1 MKSLDIDNKPQNFT
15 FEKTEKMSLFQP
27 INIKPVLGRNYILN
41 GHNNRNFKTYQ
52 DAYDDSPTNQSII
65 NAFVN
70 FIYGEG
76 LHNSSTISDIDINVF
91 LSKEDVKLICKDYK
105 LYGGFSVQIVWDSN
119 VSEKRP
125 LKIKYIPV
133 YKLGVNYDIQS
144 MEINGYWY
152 SYDWERQYNY
162 RPVLYPKFQGSY
174 NGNDLEILTVKRAH
188 AEPFFPI
195 PDYISGIPWAQAEG
209 ELANAALNHFK
220 NGLGEITV
228 INYNGG
234 RMATPEL
241 AKKEADKTRENI
253 GGSSNNGKIMV
264 SFNEDAQFSTTVD
277 RVSPPDLNQQNVFFS
292 EEAER
297 KIIVS
302 HSAPPI
308 LFTGSNTGSGF
319 SSNADEI
326 EVATNALYRRHINP
340 MREVIID
347 GLSTIFRLIDST
359 IILDFKDFEA
369 EKLEDEDEVE
379 ESNINKFKKR
389 FFK

>member
-1 MKSLDIDNKPQNFT
+1 MNSLDIDNKPQHFT

-41 GHNNRNFKTYQ
+41 GHNNCNFKTYQ

-70 FIYGEG
+70 YIYGEG
-76 LHNSSTISDIDINVF
+76 LHNSSTISDININEF

-105 LYGGFSVQIVWDSN
+105 IYGGFSVQIVWDSN
-119 VSEKRP
+119 ISEKRP

-144 MEINGYWY
+144 MEITGYWY
-152 SYDWERQYNY
+152 SYDWDRQYNY

-174 NGNDLEILTVKRAH
+174 NGNDLEILTIKRAH

-195 PDYISGIPWAQAEG
+195 PDYISGIPWAQSEG

-241 AKKEADKTRENI
+241 AKKEANKTRENI
-253 GGSSNNGKIMV
+253 GGTSNNGQIMV

-308 LFTGSNTGSGF
+308 LFAGSNTGSGF

-359 IILDFKDFEA
+359 IILDFKDFKA
-369 EKLEDEDEVE
+369 EKLEDEDEQK